1 MKRIVAVALT
11 FSMLAAL
18 FTAGAQ
24 TRTADSSAFQYR
36 KWQAEQRK
44 TIQKD
49 LHLEEY
55 QKAPFWTVYES
66 YSRAIEY
73 LELEYFQVMALYEHH
88 SGDLNDKQ
96 KQMLSRLLLKD
107 DCYLAQVRRQY
118 FKKFERVLSVSKAS
132 EFMQLDYS
140 LRAACRLSLQK
151 GHVAPERPSEAVYSL
166 NTP

>member
-1 MKRIVAVALT
+1 MKPFIVLALT
-11 FSMLAAL
+11 FSMLAAP

-24 TRTADSSAFQYR
+24 RRTTDSSSFQYR

-44 TIQKD
+44 TIQRD
-49 LHLEEY
+49 LHLEEF

-66 YSRAIEY
+66 YCRAIEY

-96 KQMLSRLLLKD
+96 KQMLSRLLLKN

-118 FKKFERVLSVSKAS
+118 FKKFERVLSVSKAT

-140 LRAACRLSLQK
+140 LRAACRLSLQQ
-151 GHVAPERPSEAVYSL
+151 GNPAPERPVETVYSL